1 MSASLKKNSS
11 IMILLTQILVK
22 FIIPKME
29 EAKMRSFALII
40 VLLSLSAC
48 SHTDTTQANATKFGA
63 AAAGA
68 LVGGLSVA
76 QSGQLVLT
84 ALAATVGARIGY
96 EIGAQ
101 QLTPSDVSRFK
112 TSAKLAMEDP
122 RDGLLH
128 NWVNPLTGVA
138 GTIKPTRTYYAGDDI
153 YCRDFE
159 VRIAVNDDVRDSS
172 SRACRVAGGT
182 WYLDPNA

>member
-1 MSASLKKNSS
+1 
-11 IMILLTQILVK
+11 
-22 FIIPKME
+22 
-29 EAKMRSFALII
+29 MRSFALII

-112 TSAKLAMEDP
+112 TSLP
-122 RDGLLH
+122 
-128 NWVNPLTGVA
+128 
-138 GTIKPTRTYYAGDDI
+138 
-153 YCRDFE
+153 
-159 VRIAVNDDVRDSS
+159 
-172 SRACRVAGGT
+172 
-182 WYLDPNA
+182 YLNRLVTA